1 MNIEVL
7 YFDGCPNH
15 LPVIEMV
22 RETLKSLGRQ
32 DEIHQVEVHT
42 QADAEAMAFVGS
54 PSIRINGADIE
65 PWARTAKAFGL
76 SCRTYLDGSQ
86 RSGVPS
92 RELLRRA
99 ISEGMTD
106 GAVRLATEPNV
117 STAGAVSNNQNSWI
131 SGSSGNSFGGS
142 GSTALFAGGLAA
154 ILAST
159 CCLGPLILI
168 SLGFSGAWI
177 GNLTVVEPYRP
188 FFIVAAVV
196 ALFFAGRQIFRPAR
210 LCDPGEVCALPQARR
225 IYRFLFWSCA
235 TLLFVALVYPY
246 VARFF
251 Y

>member
-7 YFDGCPNH
+7 YFEGCPNH
-15 LPVIEMV
+15 LPAIEMV
-22 RETLKSLGRQ
+22 RETLRSLGRQ
-32 DEIHQVEVHT
+32 DGIHQVEVRT
-42 QADAEAMAFVGS
+42 QADAEAMGFLGS

-65 PWARTAKAFGL
+65 PWAQTAKAFGL
-76 SCRTYLDGSQ
+76 SCRTYLDGSH

-106 GAVRLATEPNV
+106 VSANPATALTA
-117 STAGAVSNNQNSWI
+117 STPGTISNNQRSLI
-131 SGSSGNSFGGS
+131 SGTGKNSFGAS

-154 ILAST
+154 MLAST

-177 GNLTVVEPYRP
+177 GNLTVLEPYRP
-188 FFIVAAVV
+188 FFIVAAV
-196 ALFFAGRQIFRPAR
+196 ALFFAGRRIFRPAH
-210 LCDPGEVCALPQARR
+210 LCTPGEVCALPRPRR
-225 IYRFLFWSCA
+225 IYKSLFWSCVA
-235 TLLFVALVYPY
+235 LVLVALVYPY

>member
-7 YFDGCPNH
+7 YFEGCPNH
-15 LPVIEMV
+15 MPAIEMV
-22 RETLKSLGRQ
+22 RETLKSLGGQ
-32 DEIHQVEVHT
+32 AEIREVEVRT

-65 PWARTAKAFGL
+65 LWARTAKAFGL
-76 SCRTYLDGSQ
+76 SCRTYLDGSH

-92 RELLRRA
+92 RGLLRRA
-99 ISEGMTD
+99 ISESTTD
-106 GAVRLATEPNV
+106 VSASFETAPTA
-117 STAGAVSNNQNSWI
+117 STAG
-131 SGSSGNSFGGS
+131 SGRSKDSLGGS

-177 GNLTVVEPYRP
+177 GNLTVLEPYRP
-188 FFIVAAVV
+188 FFIIAAVV
-196 ALFFAGRQIFRPAR
+196 ALFFAGRHIFRPVH
-210 LCDPGEVCALPQARR
+210 LCKPGEVCSLPRARR
-225 IYRFLFWSCA
+225 VYKFLFWSSA
-235 TLLFVALVYPY
+235 TLVLVALVYPY

>member
-1 MNIEVL
+1 MRAL
-7 YFDGCPNH
+7 CPRE
-15 LPVIEMV
+15 LPSTPLEMV
-22 RETLKSLGRQ
+22 RETLNSLGRQ
-32 DEIHQVEVHT
+32 DEIHQVEVRT
-42 QADAEAMAFVGS
+42 QADADTTAFVGS

-76 SCRTYLDGSQ
+76 SCRTYFDGSH

-99 ISEGMTD
+99 ISERLTD
-106 GAVRLATEPNV
+106 VSASIATEPNA
-117 STAGAVSNNQNSWI
+117 STAGTISNNQNSPI
-131 SGSSGNSFGGS
+131 SGSNDSIGAS

-177 GNLTVVEPYRP
+177 GNLTVLKPYRP
-188 FFIVAAVV
+188 LFIVAAVL
-196 ALFFAGRQIFRPAR
+196 ALFFAGRRIFLPAY
-210 LCDPGEVCALPQARR
+210 LCNPGEVCALPQARR
-225 IYRFLFWSCA
+225 IYTFLFWSCA

-246 VARFF
+246 VAR
-251 Y
+251 

>member
-7 YFDGCPNH
+7 YFEGCPNH
-15 LPVIEMV
+15 LTAIEMV
-22 RETLKSLGRQ
+22 REILKSLGRQ
-32 DEIHQVEVHT
+32 DEIHQVEVRT
-42 QADAEAMAFVGS
+42 QADAETIAFVGS
-54 PSIRINGADIE
+54 PSIRVNGADLE

-117 STAGAVSNNQNSWI
+117 STAGAVSNNQNSPI
-131 SGSSGNSFGGS
+131 SGSNDSIGAS

-177 GNLTVVEPYRP
+177 GHLTLLEPYRP
-188 FFIVAAVV
+188 LFIVAAVL
-196 ALFFAGRQIFRPAR
+196 ALFFAGRRIFRPAY
-210 LCDPGEVCALPQARR
+210 LCNPGEVCALPRARR
-225 IYRFLFWSCA
+225 IYKFLFWSCA
-235 TLLFVALVYPY
+235 TLVLVALVYPY

>member
-7 YFDGCPNH
+7 YFEGCPNH
-15 LPVIEMV
+15 LPAIEMV

-76 SCRTYLDGSQ
+76 SCRTYLDGSH
-86 RSGVPS
+86 RISVPS

-99 ISEGMTD
+99 ITESMTD
-106 GAVRLATEPNV
+106 VSPNIATEPNA
-117 STAGAVSNNQNSWI
+117 STAGNISNNQNLPI
-131 SGSSGNSFGGS
+131 SSKNDSLGAS
-142 GSTALFAGGLAA
+142 GSTALFAGVLAA

-177 GNLTVVEPYRP
+177 GNLTVLEPYRP
-188 FFIVAAVV
+188 FLIVAALV
-196 ALFFAGRQIFRPAR
+196 ALFFAGRQIFRPAH
-210 LCDPGEVCALPQARR
+210 LCNPGEVCALPRARG
-225 IYRFLFWSCA
+225 IYKFLFWGCA
-235 TLLFVALVYPY
+235 TLVLIALVYPY

>member
-7 YFDGCPNH
+7 YFEGCPNH
-15 LPVIEMV
+15 LTAIEMV
-22 RETLKSLGRQ
+22 REILKSLGRQ
-32 DEIHQVEVHT
+32 DEIHQVEVRT
-42 QADAEAMAFVGS
+42 QADAETIAFVGS
-54 PSIRINGADIE
+54 PSIRVNGADLE

-117 STAGAVSNNQNSWI
+117 STAGAVSNNQNSPI
-131 SGSSGNSFGGS
+131 SGSNDSIGAS

-177 GNLTVVEPYRP
+177 GNLTLLEPYRP
-188 FFIVAAVV
+188 LFIVAAVL
-196 ALFFAGRQIFRPAR
+196 ALFFAGRRIFRPAY
-210 LCDPGEVCALPQARR
+210 LCNPGEVCALQRARR
-225 IYRFLFWSCA
+225 IYKFLFWSCA
-235 TLLFVALVYPY
+235 TLVLVALVYPY

>member
-7 YFDGCPNH
+7 YFEGCPNH
-15 LPVIEMV
+15 LPAIEMI
-22 RETLKSLGRQ
+22 RETLKLLGRQ
-32 DEIHQVEVHT
+32 CEIRQVEVRT

-54 PSIRINGADIE
+54 PSIRINGLDIE
-65 PWARTAKAFGL
+65 EGARTAKNFGL
-76 SCRTYLDGSQ
+76 ICRTYPDGSH

-92 RELLRRA
+92 HELLRRA
-99 ISEGMTD
+99 IVESVTD
-106 GAVRLATEPNV
+106 VSDSIPTEPNT
-117 STAGAVSNNQNSWI
+117 SKAEIISSSQSSPI
-131 SGSSGNSFGGS
+131 SGSRKDSLGGS

-177 GNLTVVEPYRP
+177 GNLTVLEPYRP
-188 FFIVAAVV
+188 FFIITSVV
-196 ALFFAGRQIFRPAR
+196 ALFFAGRQIFRPAQ
-210 LCDPGEVCALPQARR
+210 LCNPGEVCALPRARR
-225 IYRFLFWSCA
+225 MYKFLFWSC
-235 TLLFVALVYPY
+235 TILVLVALVYPY